1 MYKKILSMDEHR
13 NLVEIS
19 VKRLTDMTYIPFDPT
34 NRSYQEYLQWLAEG
48 NVPEPADEPQEESQ
62 S

>member
-1 MYKKILSMDEHR
+1 MDENR

-19 VKRLTDMTYIPFDPT
+19 VKRLTDMTYIPFDPA
-34 NRSYQEYLQWLAEG
+34 NRSYQEYLQWIAEG
-48 NVPEPADEPQEESQ
+48 NEPEPADEPQEESQ